1 MKRDKAEFNSNSI
14 YKHHIPVMLQE
25 VLKYLKPE
33 GDSTILDATFGAGG
47 YSKAI
52 LNYNKSCKVIG
63 SDRDKNVEVFA
74 KSIKQKYGDRFS
86 FANLKFSELKDNFS
100 DNSFDGIV
108 VDLGVSSMQIDN
120 ADRGFSFNKEAPL
133 NMTMGKNGFNAYD
146 VVNSFNEEKLA
157 SIIKNYG
164 EETKS
169 KIIAKKIADY
179 RKYKAIETT
188 TELARIIHS
197 CFPQKGRIDNATKT
211 FQAIRI
217 FVNDELRELEILLND
232 SIELLK
238 SGGRLVVVSFHS
250 LEDGIVKNFFKK
262 VGNLKREKVNK
273 YSEQLEVKSIFNII
287 TKKPIVVSTEEATMN
302 QRSRSAKLRCA
313 IKC

>member
-1 MKRDKAEFNSNSI
+1 MKKDKIEINSSDN
-14 YKHHIPVMLQE
+14 YRYHIPVMLHE

-33 GDSTILDATFGAGG
+33 DNNIILDATFGAGG
-47 YSKAI
+47 YSEAI
-52 LNYNKSCKVIG
+52 LNYNKNCNVIG
-63 SDRDKNVEVFA
+63 SDRDKNVEIFA
-74 KSIKQKYGDRFS
+74 KNIKQKYGDRFS
-86 FANLKFSELKDNFS
+86 FTNSKFSELKDNFS

-133 NMTMGKNGFNAYD
+133 NMTMGKNDFNAYD

-169 KIIAKKIADY
+169 KIIAKKIIDY
-179 RKYKAIETT
+179 RKYKAIGTT
-188 TELARIIHS
+188 TELAGIIHS

-238 SGGRLVVVSFHS
+238 SDGRLVVVSFHS
-250 LEDGIVKNFFKK
+250 IEDGMVKNFFKK
-262 VGNLKREKVNK
+262 FGDLKKEKINK
-273 YSEQLEVKSIFNII
+273 YSKQLEVESIFNII
-287 TKKPIVVSTEEATMN
+287 TKKPIAVSVEEVATN